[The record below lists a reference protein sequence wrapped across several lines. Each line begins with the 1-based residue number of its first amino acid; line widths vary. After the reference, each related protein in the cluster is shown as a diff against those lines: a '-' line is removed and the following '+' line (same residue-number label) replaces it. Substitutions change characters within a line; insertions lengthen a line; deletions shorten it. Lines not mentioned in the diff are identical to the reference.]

1 MQLVDPNARMEAIL
15 ENRSRNFEASQNL
28 TMPNQSL
35 NLTHMN
41 ATTRSP
47 LKAEKKTDGF
57 LALPVKNVKLASVF
71 DEQLQT

>member
-1 MQLVDPNARMEAIL
+1 
-15 ENRSRNFEASQNL
+15 
-28 TMPNQSL
+28 MPNQSL

-57 LALPVKNVKLASVF
+57 SALPVKNVKLASVF
-71 DEQLQT
+71 DEQLQTKKKSLIERESLMKRDSSKRLPTIQT